1 MGDLSH
7 DLPFDTSSTSSTHHL
22 ITSSYRDGDPQP
34 CGVIGT
40 VE

>member
-22 ITSSYRDGDPQP
+22 IVSRWRSAAVWRDRHRR
-34 CGVIGT
+34 V
-40 VE
+40 